1 MDLVDLPIRP
11 RPNLLPNLVHISQS
25 NILLMYRSLPV
36 KLELLL
42 TGIASGAGQQSGVEI
57 SGLRGGVG
65 LGFRAVLAMH
75 FG

>member
-1 MDLVDLPIRP
+1 M
-11 RPNLLPNLVHISQS
+11 
-25 NILLMYRSLPV
+25 